1 MTQYTINLMI
11 MDTTVVGDITINDGD
26 GCYQSASTDDTIW
39 FANQLYGCCQAE
51 SIILQAEY
59 NECWWYLNDDAKLVM

>member
-1 MTQYTINLMI
+1 MTQYTNNLMM

-39 FANQLYGCCQAE
+39 FPNQ
-51 SIILQAEY
+51 
-59 NECWWYLNDDAKLVM
+59 